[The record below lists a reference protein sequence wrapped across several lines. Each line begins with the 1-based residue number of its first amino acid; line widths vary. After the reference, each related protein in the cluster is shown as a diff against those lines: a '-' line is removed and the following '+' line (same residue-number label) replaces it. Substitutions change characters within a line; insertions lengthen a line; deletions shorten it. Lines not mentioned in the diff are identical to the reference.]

1 MFGCLMLGLGRAK
14 LGLWAKCAWGCS
26 SVVERLVCNQKV
38 ASSSLVSSTL
48 TMMYDTYFITI
59 LGLSDKEDMVVDC
72 GKQRLCQL
80 NLGLSCSGVQ
90 WGRALQGH
98 PRLAAR

>member
-1 MFGCLMLGLGRAK
+1 
-14 LGLWAKCAWGCS
+14 
-26 SVVERLVCNQKV
+26 
-38 ASSSLVSSTL
+38 
-48 TMMYDTYFITI
+48 MMYDTYFITI